1 MRTAHGN
8 YRADIDGLRAV
19 SVVAVILFHADYGVP
34 GGFVGVDVF
43 FVISGYLIT
52 RLIAADLDRGVF
64 SLARFWDRRIRR
76 IWPASLA
83 MTMVVLAVAYV
94 LMLPKD
100 LRSVASDAVAN
111 VAMLAN
117 FRYWHITNYFVVASD
132 LRPLI
137 HTWSLAVEEQFYVL
151 FPLVMMGAKLVFGS
165 LCPACY
171 GELRGERLCHPRK
184 TDGRFF
190 PSSVSGLGAAR
201 RRDTRPRGAWRSA
214 TRNGSAVEWD
224 SLDSRGSG
232 CDRAHHD
239 RRALLSV

>member
-1 MRTAHGN
+1 MRPAHGN

-83 MTMVVLAVAYV
+83 MTMVVLAAAYA

-117 FRYWHITNYFVVASD
+117 IRYWYITNYFVVAAD
-132 LRPLI
+132 LRPLM

-151 FPLVMMGAKLVFGS
+151 FPLVMMLAWKRGRNWCLGVFTLLATASFVASAFVIDVKPMDVFSFFRTVHGS
-165 LCPACY
+165 C
-171 GELRGERLCHPRK
+171 
-184 TDGRFF
+184 
-190 PSSVSGLGAAR
+190 SSGG
-201 RRDTRPRGAWRSA
+201 
-214 TRNGSAVEWD
+214 
-224 SLDSRGSG
+224 
-232 CDRAHHD
+232 
-239 RRALLSV
+239 